1 MKMGLLKLV
10 KNHTESPCIDFHE
23 FRDILY
29 YDKYKYRARIS
40 ISGVRY
46 TMYTKTIQSFARL
59 INRTGEYTSYST
71 IPPTQLAEVRQ
82 NMDLISNYITY
93 RNDIQKNKLGS
104 IRIEGNRVSVF
115 SNELS
120 VLQRLTELGNSKID
134 YTEVIMGDFT
144 GVKYFVNKPKYNF
157 RVYLKRKR
165 IEPSTIKDFS
175 KVINKTKDLYPSSS
189 LSAWLLA
196 TTAGSARFKFYS
208 WQYNHSSTTHF
219 IDFDNESTLSYLAL
233 MYGEYLGHR
242 YKLEKRIV

>member
-1 MKMGLLKLV
+1 MGLLKLV
-10 KNHTESPCIDFHE
+10 KNHTESPGIDFHE
-23 FRDILY
+23 FREILY

-104 IRIEGNRVSVF
+104 VRIEGNRVSVF

-144 GVKYFVNKPKYNF
+144 GVKYFVNKPTYNF
-157 RVYLKRKR
+157 RV
-165 IEPSTIKDFS
+165 
-175 KVINKTKDLYPSSS
+175 
-189 LSAWLLA
+189 
-196 TTAGSARFKFYS
+196 
-208 WQYNHSSTTHF
+208 
-219 IDFDNESTLSYLAL
+219 
-233 MYGEYLGHR
+233 
-242 YKLEKRIV
+242 

>member
-1 MKMGLLKLV
+1 MGLLKLV
-10 KNHTESPCIDFHE
+10 KNHTESPGIDFHE

-165 IEPSTIKDFS
+165 IELATIKDFS
-175 KVINKTKDLYPSSS
+175 NVINKTKDLYPSSS

-196 TTAGSARFKFYS
+196 TTVGSARFKYYS

>member
-1 MKMGLLKLV
+1 MGLLKLV
-10 KNHTESPCIDFHE
+10 KNHTDSPGIDFHE

-46 TMYTKTIQSFARL
+46 TMYTKTIQSFVKL

-196 TTAGSARFKFYS
+196 TTTGSARFKFYS
-208 WQYNHSSTTHF
+208 WQYSHSSATHF

>member
-1 MKMGLLKLV
+1 MGLLKLV
-10 KNHTESPCIDFHE
+10 KNHTESPGIDFHE

-46 TMYTKTIQSFARL
+46 TMYTKTIQSFVKL

-165 IEPSTIKDFS
+165 IELATIKDFS
-175 KVINKTKDLYPSSS
+175 NVINKTKDLYPSSS

-196 TTAGSARFKFYS
+196 TTVGSARFKYYS

>member
-1 MKMGLLKLV
+1 MGLLKLV
-10 KNHTESPCIDFHE
+10 KNHTDSPGIDFHE

-40 ISGVRY
+40 ISGIRF
-46 TMYTKTIQSFARL
+46 TMYTRTIESFVKM
-59 INRTGEYTSYST
+59 INRTGEYKSYST
-71 IPPTQLAEVRQ
+71 IPPTQLAEVRT
-82 NMDLISNYITY
+82 NIDSISTY
-93 RNDIQKNKLGS
+93 RNDIRKNKLGS
-104 IRIEGNRVSVF
+104 IRLEGNRVSVF

-120 VLQRLTELGNSKID
+120 VLQRLTELGNIEVD

-165 IEPSTIKDFS
+165 IELATIKDFS
-175 KVINKTKDLYPSSS
+175 NVINKTKDLYPSSS

-196 TTAGSARFKFYS
+196 TTVGSARFKYYS